1 MANETYKFP
10 DEQDKDAALQQK
22 QDDATIEFGIEGDV
36 DIEVKDDTPEKDR
49 GYPTAGNVAEVTDE
63 ELEQY
68 GDKVKRRIK
77 EISHLRHDERRAKE
91 TAVRER
97 EELEKVARSLVDENK
112 RLKHYV
118 STGEQAYAGT
128 LKTAANAE
136 YEIAKKQFKEA
147 HEAFDADAMIEAQA
161 ALTTAQMRMEQAKNF
176 KPTPLQDDSNVVEQQ
191 VSVQA
196 PAKPDDKTLRWQA
209 RNQWFGNDDEMTA
222 VALVR
227 HKQLVSSGLDPRS
240 DEYYTQID
248 ARMKQRFPDFYKS
261 EGDDD
266 KADVPEVKRS
276 ATVVAPAK
284 RSTGA
289 KKIILTTTQVSI
301 AKRLGVPLE
310 LYAKQL
316 ALQESAN
323 G

>member
-1 MANETYKFP
+1 
-10 DEQDKDAALQQK
+10 
-22 QDDATIEFGIEGDV
+22 
-36 DIEVKDDTPEKDR
+36 
-49 GYPTAGNVAEVTDE
+49 
-63 ELEQY
+63 
-68 GDKVKRRIK
+68 
-77 EISHLRHDERRAKE
+77 
-91 TAVRER
+91 
-97 EELEKVARSLVDENK
+97 
-112 RLKHYV
+112 
-118 STGEQAYAGT
+118 
-128 LKTAANAE
+128 
-136 YEIAKKQFKEA
+136 
-147 HEAFDADAMIEAQA
+147 
-161 ALTTAQMRMEQAKNF
+161 
-176 KPTPLQDDSNVVEQQ
+176 
-191 VSVQA
+191 
-196 PAKPDDKTLRWQA
+196 
-209 RNQWFGNDDEMTA
+209 MTA